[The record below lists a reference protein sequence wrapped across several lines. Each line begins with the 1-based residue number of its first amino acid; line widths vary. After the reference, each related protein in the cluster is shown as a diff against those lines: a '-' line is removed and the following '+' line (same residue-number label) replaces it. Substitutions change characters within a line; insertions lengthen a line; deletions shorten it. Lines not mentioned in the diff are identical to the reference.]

1 MLSTFL
7 DALTFQAGYNAAL
20 VAIGAT
26 LLGMAG
32 GCAGCFMFLRKRTLV
47 SDAVA
52 HATLPGVCIAF
63 MLMVAFGGDGRN
75 LPGLLIGSAAT
86 AGLGLL
92 TVDWITRRTRLS
104 EDAAIGA
111 VLSVFFGVGVVLL
124 TVIQTLSSGKQAG
137 LEGFLLGSTAGML
150 FQDAVIIA
158 VGGALSTA
166 MVLLLRR
173 PMTLVAFDPEYAG
186 ATGVPVRLIDIAMMT
201 VVMLVTVVGLKLV
214 GLILIVSS
222 LIIPSV
228 SARFWTDRSERL
240 LIIAAVT
247 GGLAGYIG
255 TALSAAAPNMPTG
268 PIIVLVNFAF
278 FLVSLL
284 LSPKR
289 GVLAA
294 YLRHRKFQVDVHV
307 HQGLAALARG
317 ETIHERL
324 TQKIMRRQGYLRD
337 DLVATDKGRAAA
349 AKTVL
354 DEARWTKARQLIQDE
369 AIFASYDGLT
379 PIESVLTPDQI
390 RGLDAALGTPAPAPT
405 PASS

>member
-7 DALTFQAGYNAAL
+7 DALTLQAGYNAAL
-20 VAIGAT
+20 VAVGAT
-26 LLGMAG
+26 LLGVAG
-32 GCAGCFMFLRKRTLV
+32 GCAGCFLFLRKRTLV

-63 MLMVAFGGDGRN
+63 ILMVFLGGDGRN
-75 LPGLLIGSAAT
+75 LVGLLIGSAAT

-92 TVDWITRRTRLS
+92 TVDWITRKTRLS

-111 VLSVFFGVGVVLL
+111 VLSVFFGLGVVLL
-124 TVIQTLSSGKQAG
+124 TVIQTLSHGKQAG

-158 VGGALSTA
+158 VGGAVSTA
-166 MVLLLRR
+166 IILVLRR

-186 ATGVPVRLIDIAMMT
+186 ATGVPVRFIDIAMMS
-201 VVMLVTVVGLKLV
+201 VVMMVTVVGLKLV

-228 SARFWTDRSERL
+228 SARFWTDRSDRL
-240 LIIAAVT
+240 LVIAAAT
-247 GGLAGYIG
+247 GGLAGYLG
-255 TALSAAAPNMPTG
+255 TAVSATAPNLPTG

-278 FLVSLL
+278 FSISML

-294 YLRHRKFQVDVHV
+294 FLRHRKFQVDVHL
-307 HQGLAALARG
+307 HQGLTSLARG
-317 ETIHERL
+317 EAIREPL
-324 TQKIMRRQGYLRD
+324 TRKMMRSAGYIRE
-337 DLVATDKGRAAA
+337 DLVATGKGRAAA

-354 DEARWTKARQLIQDE
+354 DEARWAKARQIIQDE

-379 PIESVLTPDQI
+379 PIEAVLTRDQI
-390 RGLDAALGTPAPAPT
+390 RDIDAALGAPAPLVS
-405 PASS
+405 PAGG